1 MSTVTTWSP
10 DGKWVIVTV
19 LELKRDTTI
28 ETPLLVQPE
37 TCQVVPLPGISGTI
51 TGWR

>member
-1 MSTVTTWSP
+1 MSTVVTWSP

-19 LELKRDTTI
+19 IESKRDTTI
-28 ETPLLVQPE
+28 ETHLLVQPE
-37 TCQVVPLPGISGTI
+37 TCQVASLSGISGTI